1 MFYPNFREVRAVR
14 LNEERH
20 PTAQDIYDTHQ
31 YAVEKCC
38 IIELQWFVPH
48 YGLKKW
54 VITPE
59 DDVQELM
66 NNLHVQTSML

>member
-20 PTAQDIYDTHQ
+20 PTAQDVYDAHQ

-48 YGLKKW
+48 YGLKK
-54 VITPE
+54 
-59 DDVQELM
+59 
-66 NNLHVQTSML
+66 